1 MKKKV
6 VLCIPIY
13 NAAQTLEQTLESL
26 LAQDYP
32 IFKLKLFDN
41 ASTDGTRAIIDRYL
55 KQHFHLEVHTNE
67 VLVSAEDNFTNC
79 IQAAEGD
86 YTAIVH
92 SDDVY
97 EPNFISSAVRAFEQ
111 NEHCVAVFCHAR
123 EIDLQGNVI
132 GERFLPP
139 FLKKQELT
147 FMSFR
152 ELLQHTLNFAN
163 FLTCPSA
170 VVKSEV
176 YREVVQTW
184 KGEEFKSSAD
194 LDTWLRISRA
204 GLICFNSSPLINYR
218 VANVS
223 YSYRL
228 AKVRLTK
235 HEIFLVLEPYLRDN
249 LNWLPEE
256 SLNDYKFLHFKD
268 EAFRIINAW
277 KNKAPRGQLGEIQ
290 KVDWLVVL
298 PRIFRSKWHFKIGLG
313 IIGSRFLLG
322 LL

>member
-1 MKKKV
+1 MKKKI

-13 NAAQTLEQTLESL
+13 NAAQTLEQTLNSL

-32 IFKLKLFDN
+32 IYKIKLFNN
-41 ASTDGTRAIIDRYL
+41 ASTDGTRDIIDRYL
-55 KQHFHLEVHTNE
+55 KQHSHLEVHTNE

-111 NEHCVAVFCHAR
+111 NQECVAVFCHAR
-123 EIDLQGNVI
+123 EIDLQGNVT

-139 FLKKQELT
+139 FLRERALT

-170 VVKSEV
+170 FVRSEV
-176 YREVVQTW
+176 YRDVIRTW
-184 KGEEFKSSAD
+184 NGKDFKSSAD
-194 LDTWLRISRA
+194 LDTWLRISKT

-235 HEIFLVLEPYLRDN
+235 HDIFLVLETYVREN
-249 LNWLPEE
+249 LAWLPPE
-256 SLNDYKFLHFKD
+256 SLDDYKFLHFKD

-277 KNKAPRGQLGEIQ
+277 KNKTTRDQLGEIQ

-298 PRIFRSKWHFKIGLG
+298 PRMLRSRWHFKIGVG